1 MLNKKAT
8 IIPVGKKVLI
18 KPKEQLKFVPGTK
31 IIIPENALE
40 KEYKGFV
47 IAVGEEVK
55 EIKIGDQIQYA
66 DYAVPTE
73 LKHNGEKHLLINIGD
88 VFAVVKEED

>member
-1 MLNKKAT
+1 MLEKNTT
-8 IIPVGKKVLI
+8 IIPVGKKILI
-18 KPKEQLKFVPGTK
+18 KPKEQLKFVPGTN
-31 IIIPENALE
+31 IILPENALE

-47 IAVGEEVK
+47 IAVGQEVT

-88 VFAVVKEED
+88 IFAIVKEN